1 MPQNSK
7 IVGRPRPTPYT
18 TRGPSIRPPPDEDD
32 APLAA
37 VAEAAPASPPA
48 AAAAAA
54 VAVPPPS
61 WDWRKAAA
69 RSLLAAR
76 SWARSALD
84 TSFRT
89 GAADKLRLAAAHA
102 AVRAATQDALESMV
116 RQDTFAVLWWPP
128 AVGRLITHWVAAY
141 SFTFAA
147 FVYYEYPRRSGGP
160 RRSICTIIT
169 YITYR
174 HSPVYP

>member
-1 MPQNSK
+1 M
-7 IVGRPRPTPYT
+7 
-18 TRGPSIRPPPDEDD
+18 
-32 APLAA
+32 AA
-37 VAEAAPASPPA
+37 VAEAAPASPP

-128 AVGRLITHWVAAY
+128 AVGRLITHWVAALPATRCRIRV
-141 SFTFAA
+141 SCTTRTHCTHGVIAAVPDGAFAQ
-147 FVYYEYPRRSGGP
+147 
-160 RRSICTIIT
+160 
-169 YITYR
+169 
-174 HSPVYP
+174 